1 MYKTDIPK
9 KEKRKSIS
17 ACLQTY
23 RVTLL
28 SQHIKICEVIFPKRK
43 ATTIL
48 RTKEISLTSARGRT
62 TKREGETLS
71 GFLFGLDSFPS
82 FPMVTLARERKREK
96 ERERENWS
104 QMKVQSKRDTL
115 GLIFP
120 LYPFLLLFSV
130 QFECLREKIGPH
142 T

>member
-1 MYKTDIPK
+1 MYKTDISRKKK
-9 KEKRKSIS
+9 KEYIGLSS
-17 ACLQTY
+17 NLSGY
-23 RVTLL
+23 SLL

-48 RTKEISLTSARGRT
+48 PTKEISLTSLSIQQGVELQ
-62 TKREGETLS
+62 REEEKPYLASYLALTL
-71 GFLFGLDSFPS
+71 FPLFPWSLWG
-82 FPMVTLARERKREK
+82 ERK
-96 ERERENWS
+96 RENWS

-130 QFECLREKIGPH
+130 QFECLREEIGPH